1 MNKIFNFLILFLFI
15 SNCSLD
21 TKTGLWSQ
29 SEKIKSENE
38 NVTEKLFE
46 DTEVHQKEFNSELKI
61 RLKNNIK
68 KNSFVNNLT
77 NNNGILE
84 FDGKLSKISKY
95 KFSKIS
101 QFDYYQPE
109 LLITKKNTIIFFDEK
124 GTILNFSSNN
134 KLIWKNN
141 IYSKNEKKQNPILYF
156 ASNDKTLLVA
166 DSIAKYYAINLKNGE
181 LIWSN
186 NNSAPFNSQA
196 KIFNDKFFVVDFDNI
211 LRCYSIID
219 GKEIWNFKS
228 EKSFIKS
235 QQKLSF
241 IINDN
246 KLVFINTLGDLSSID
261 IKTGNLIWQTPTQSS
276 AIYEDYFSLKNS
288 DLIVENEIIFFSNNK
303 NEFFAIDERN
313 GAIKW
318 KQNLNSNLR
327 PTFSDG
333 LVFTVTIEG
342 YLAVIDARNGNI
354 VRMTSVLNIIKNYKK
369 KNNNIE
375 ILVHTNE
382 LLASGGYWVAT
393 AADEIYASYGSIIGS
408 IGVKGPDWFFYDQP
422 KTISTG
428 IFGNNIETENGIKI
442 YSNKAGKSKDIFNP
456 FRKPTQ
462 LELEHLQNMVD
473 GIYMDFVRIVSK
485 ERKIE
490 TASIVNDIGALIYTS
505 NQASDLHLINKEL
518 NLDDLINKKV
528 KQNNFENFKVI
539 KITNSEKSLLKELLK
554 SNSNTEDK
562 YMKFECLSLRTSIA
576 AILNYETTGC

>member
-1 MNKIFNFLILFLFI
+1 VNKIFNFLILFLFI

-369 KNNNIE
+369 KNIKPEGFIITNDKIYLSLNNGRLVIIE
-375 ILVHTNE
+375 IL
-382 LLASGGYWVAT
+382 
-393 AADEIYASYGSIIGS
+393 
-408 IGVKGPDWFFYDQP
+408 
-422 KTISTG
+422 
-428 IFGNNIETENGIKI
+428 NG
-442 YSNKAGKSKDIFNP
+442 
-456 FRKPTQ
+456 KPTDIKKIDNEKISRPYI
-462 LELEHLQNMVD
+462 LNN
-473 GIYMDFVRIVSK
+473 YMFIIRD
-485 ERKIE
+485 
-490 TASIVNDIGALIYTS
+490 N
-505 NQASDLHLINKEL
+505 
-518 NLDDLINKKV
+518 
-528 KQNNFENFKVI
+528 
-539 KITNSEKSLLKELLK
+539 
-554 SNSNTEDK
+554 
-562 YMKFECLSLRTSIA
+562 
-576 AILNYETTGC
+576 AILKLN

>member
-288 DLIVENEIIFFSNNK
+288 DLIVENETIFFSNNK

-369 KNNNIE
+369 KNIKPEGFIITNDKIYLSLNNGRLVIIE
-375 ILVHTNE
+375 IL
-382 LLASGGYWVAT
+382 
-393 AADEIYASYGSIIGS
+393 
-408 IGVKGPDWFFYDQP
+408 
-422 KTISTG
+422 
-428 IFGNNIETENGIKI
+428 NG
-442 YSNKAGKSKDIFNP
+442 
-456 FRKPTQ
+456 KPTDIKKIDNEKISRPYI
-462 LELEHLQNMVD
+462 LNN
-473 GIYMDFVRIVSK
+473 YMFIIRD
-485 ERKIE
+485 
-490 TASIVNDIGALIYTS
+490 N
-505 NQASDLHLINKEL
+505 
-518 NLDDLINKKV
+518 
-528 KQNNFENFKVI
+528 
-539 KITNSEKSLLKELLK
+539 
-554 SNSNTEDK
+554 
-562 YMKFECLSLRTSIA
+562 
-576 AILNYETTGC
+576 AILKLN